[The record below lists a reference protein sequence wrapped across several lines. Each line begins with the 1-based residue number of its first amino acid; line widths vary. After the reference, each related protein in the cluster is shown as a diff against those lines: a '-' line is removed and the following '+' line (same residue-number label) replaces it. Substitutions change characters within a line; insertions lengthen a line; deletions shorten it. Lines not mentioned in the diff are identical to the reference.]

1 MMYLKL
7 WIFFFL
13 SWTFDLNSSLQIWTS
28 FSVDL
33 HLHHPILDH
42 SLTSPPSSWQR
53 SPPGK
58 LLARDHLRF
67 SELAR
72 HNAWTGPSFIVTLL
86 PQLDDERE
94 ERCYEDNEESCL
106 NPTGTS
112 SQLPWLRLGCG
123 RGRGGRRV
131 GVLVAAGARL
141 CRVALGRAAE
151 VAVAQVLAAQV
162 VDAGKL
168 LQLVEELGS
177 AAVLPVAA
185 LTLCA
190 WNKQRSDQIFNGNVE
205 NSNAW
210 IDEWRNK
217 GVSRIFLFTTYWI
230 PRVPVTKPI
239 LSSLQM
245 IQPLNFSLQLWM
257 ALALAKRWRDT
268 ICIQLSLQLCFLF
281 NGLRTRTRRR
291 LDNTNVQYFCTFT
304 RKGNLGIVI
313 MLLFT

>member
-86 PQLDDERE
+86 SQLDDERE

-190 WNKQRSDQIFNGNVE
+190 WNKQRSDQTFNGNVE

-210 IDEWRNK
+210 MDEWRNR
-217 GVSRIFLFTTYWI
+217 GVSRIFLFTIESQACQW
-230 PRVPVTKPI
+230 
-239 LSSLQM
+239 
-245 IQPLNFSLQLWM
+245 LN
-257 ALALAKRWRDT
+257 
-268 ICIQLSLQLCFLF
+268 
-281 NGLRTRTRRR
+281 
-291 LDNTNVQYFCTFT
+291 QYFPHYKWFS
-304 RKGNLGIVI
+304 
-313 MLLFT
+313 F